1 MANIRHHPARATCCN
16 GALTSPGDIT
26 LIHNGVLV
34 LDRAVPRVR
43 NDQCQPGMTE
53 MSGPI
58 MLQDH
63 EANGPMTVMRF
74 RNIWFR
80 PLTPTK

>member
-1 MANIRHHPARATCCN
+1 
-16 GALTSPGDIT
+16 
-26 LIHNGVLV
+26 
-34 LDRAVPRVR
+34 
-43 NDQCQPGMTE
+43 MTE

-63 EANGPMTVMRF
+63 EANGPMMVMRF